1 MKKTNLLAIL
11 TLAATPTFLHAQT
24 TTYSDVVGYNTSS
37 FPAGTSGHGVG
48 FVKAALFTGSASKLS
63 STSFSVAGLT
73 VANNVLAPVSGLPT
87 HYIEVVAG
95 VNEGLSA
102 DIVSNT
108 GATVVVDG
116 DLSSLGATEQ
126 ITIRA
131 HVKASE
137 VFAGNTSLT
146 ELLDT
151 LLVYNADGSSYTLL
165 RDSTSPSGWIDPNS
179 FTPADVVIYPGQAFL
194 LGTSAEGSFTTTG
207 NVKSTATLIPLYA
220 SSLNY
225 ISAGNPST
233 SPDIQTSGLGGNLAV
248 LIDTVST
255 FVNNGSFEQ
264 SATYLWAG
272 HPNNFIDPNLFST
285 VSGVGLPGTGAVL
298 VSVSADTVWKA
309 PAPYTP

>member
-1 MKKTNLLAIL
+1 MKKINLLAVL
-11 TLAATPTFLHAQT
+11 ALAATPAFLHAQT
-24 TTYSDVVGYNTSS
+24 TSYSDVVGYNTSS

-48 FVKAALFTGSASKLS
+48 FVKAALYTGSASKLS
-63 STSFSVAGLT
+63 PTSFSAAGLT
-73 VANNVLAPVSGLPT
+73 AANNSLAPVSGLPT
-87 HYIEVVAG
+87 HYVEIVSGA
-95 VNEGLSA
+95 NEGLIM

-108 GATVVVDG
+108 GTTVVVDG
-116 DLSSLGATEQ
+116 DLSSVGATEQ
-126 ITIRA
+126 IAVRA

-137 VFAGNTSLT
+137 VFAGNTSLADFT
-146 ELLDT
+146 DT

-165 RDSTSPSGWIDPNS
+165 RDSSSPSGWVDPNLFS
-179 FTPADVVIYPGQAFL
+179 PADVVIYPGQAFL
-194 LGTSAEGSFTTTG
+194 LSTASAGSFTTTG

-233 SPDIQTSGLGGNLAV
+233 SPDIQVSGLGANLAAYV
-248 LIDTVST
+248 DTVAT

-272 HPNNFIDPNLFST
+272 APDNFIDPNLFST
-285 VSGVGLPGTGAVL
+285 VSGVGLPGTGAIL
-298 VSVSADTVWKA
+298 VSVSADTAWKA